1 MPPSKR
7 ARTSSA
13 LSISA
18 IRRANP
24 KLDDE
29 QGPRAQLLA
38 ASTNDSLDEEA
49 DYLCGHAQHA
59 ALVARK
65 SSTAAS
71 PSELMLYTTDD
82 SAEMLAAAIHAGFF
96 CFASEFRMKGRRLEA
111 RGLLNLELAG
121 PNLEPTG
128 EIPGGRIVLDLTPAA
143 ISRLVVGKRSIK
155 TIRPLG
161 ASSSDGER
169 GFAYRLTV
177 HTAFERTW
185 AAIVEEHGVDWL
197 GFQQV
202 RDAYHALHRR
212 DAGVRVLS
220 IELWD
225 TTSGELA
232 SAEVGALVGGC
243 YTCLSLFARSADF
256 PRCEHV
262 RAQAAVLWLRRAGI
276 RLYDVGTTAGYYV
289 TLFGFERKTRAEF
302 VQLWRAHRGAE
313 LSRPELLRDG
323 CDDVRELLE
332 AARDELAAATG
343 APPPKRASGSAAA
356 AAAPK
361 AARPAKFS
369 VRVSPLPAGDD
380 DALAA
385 AIGAAFGACGA
396 VERSRVVS
404 HGAERFGVVVFA
416 DASGVD
422 AAIRLDG
429 TAVQIGDAAQIV
441 TVSAGPG
448 RAKERKRAGRG
459 DAEEPAAKRQRRQE
473 PQGAGCSVEL
483 QPTSGESVVVRCS
496 FADS

>member
-1 MPPSKR
+1 M
-7 ARTSSA
+7 
-13 LSISA
+13 
-18 IRRANP
+18 
-24 KLDDE
+24 
-29 QGPRAQLLA
+29 
-38 ASTNDSLDEEA
+38 
-49 DYLCGHAQHA
+49 
-59 ALVARK
+59 
-65 SSTAAS
+65 
-71 PSELMLYTTDD
+71 
-82 SAEMLAAAIHAGFF
+82 
-96 CFASEFRMKGRRLEA
+96 
-111 RGLLNLELAG
+111 
-121 PNLEPTG
+121 
-128 EIPGGRIVLDLTPAA
+128 
-143 ISRLVVGKRSIK
+143 VGKRSIK

-161 ASSSDGER
+161 ASSDGER

-177 HTAFERTW
+177 NTAFERTW
-185 AAIVEEHGVDWL
+185 AAIIAELGVDWL

-202 RDAYHALHRR
+202 RDAYHALLRR
-212 DAGVRVLS
+212 VAGGRVLS

-243 YTCLSLFARSADF
+243 YTCLSLFAKSAEF
-256 PRCEHV
+256 PRCGHV
-262 RAQAAVLWLRRAGI
+262 RAQAAVLWLRRAGV

-289 TLFGFERKTRAEF
+289 TLFGFNRKTRAEF
-302 VQLWRAHRGAE
+302 VQLWRAHRSAE
-313 LSRPELLRDG
+313 LSRPELLREG

-343 APPPKRASGSAAA
+343 APPPSGPPAALPRLRQRLRAL
-356 AAAPK
+356 P
-361 AARPAKFS
+361 KFS

-385 AIGAAFGACGA
+385 ALGAAFGACGA

-422 AAIRLDG
+422 AALRLDG

-459 DAEEPAAKRQRRQE
+459 DAEEPAAKRQRASRA
-473 PQGAGCSVEL
+473 AGRALLGRASAL
-483 QPTSGESVVVRCS
+483 
-496 FADS
+496 

>member
-1 MPPSKR
+1 MRSFSQFR
-7 ARTSSA
+7 QMTRS
-13 LSISA
+13 
-18 IRRANP
+18 RR
-24 KLDDE
+24 LD
-29 QGPRAQLLA
+29 A
-38 ASTNDSLDEEA
+38 AA
-49 DYLCGHAQHA
+49 DYLCGTHAQHA
-59 ALVARK
+59 ALVSRK

-121 PNLEPTG
+121 PNLEPSG
-128 EIPGGRIVLDLTPAA
+128 EVPGGRIVLDLTPTAT
-143 ISRLVVGKRSIK
+143 SRLVVGKRSIK

-177 HTAFERTW
+177 NTAFERTW

-212 DAGVRVLS
+212 DAGARVLS

-243 YTCLSLFARSADF
+243 YTCLSLFAKSAEF

-262 RAQAAVLWLRRAGI
+262 RAQAAVLWLRRAGVC
-276 RLYDVGTTAGYYV
+276 LYDVGTTAGYYV
-289 TLFGFERKTRAEF
+289 TLFGFARKTRAEF
-302 VQLWRAHRGAE
+302 VQLWRAHRARGA
-313 LSRPELLRDG
+313 SRPELLRDG

-332 AARDELAAATG
+332 AARDELAAASG
-343 APPPKRASGSAAA
+343 APPPKRAAGSAA

-385 AIGAAFGACGA
+385 ALGAAFGACGA

-496 FADS
+496 FPDS